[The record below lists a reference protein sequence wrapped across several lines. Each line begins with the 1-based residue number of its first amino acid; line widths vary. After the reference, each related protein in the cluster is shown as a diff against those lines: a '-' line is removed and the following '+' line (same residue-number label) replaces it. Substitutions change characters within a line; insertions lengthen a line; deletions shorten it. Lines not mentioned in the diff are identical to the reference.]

1 MQKACKSINYL
12 RKIKEKGA
20 IIYGTTLVCV
30 CSVFIVSCL

>member
-20 IIYGTTLVCV
+20 IIYGTTMVYT
-30 CSVFIVSCL
+30 CSVLIVSCL